1 MGQRG
6 GGGEDAKWASR
17 ESVAEALQT
26 MVFSLMRR
34 RGVARFLHLKV
45 RHQQRLSWVGERM
58 CWVEQAAADEGY
70 AWMEDGQR

>member
-1 MGQRG
+1 
-6 GGGEDAKWASR
+6 
-17 ESVAEALQT
+17 